1 MLKVDSINIRGC
13 LTCRLSV
20 VDAKL
25 NEQATLLFIEHHK
38 ANAKLIFNEQ
48 PKNSQQFYFFFFF

>member
-13 LTCRLSV
+13 LTYRSSV

-25 NEQATLLFIEHHK
+25 NEQVTLLFIEHRE

-48 PKNSQQFYFFFFF
+48 PKNSQQFHFFFFF